1 MNFHAHRLHSSLIG
15 INVADFSSETDSN
28 FHSLYNQVG
37 TPHENMIIQSISVF
51 LLLADTQ
58 FLHSIPE
65 ILFPK
70 LGNTTKKKELFF

>member
-1 MNFHAHRLHSSLIG
+1 MLTDLLIG

-37 TPHENMIIQSISVF
+37 TPHENMIIQSIPVF
-51 LLLADTQ
+51 LLLADTK
-58 FLHSIPE
+58 FLCSIPE

-70 LGNTTKKKELFF
+70 LGNTKMPLKQRAFFFF